1 MNATMR
7 FIVWG
12 TIPAGNIVGGALATV
27 LGLLPAIWIGA
38 IGGAFTFL
46 PILFSKVPAI
56 REIPAPV
63 EEPGVGDELRASD
76 EGIVPPTQRQPT
88 PEP

>member
-12 TIPAGNIVGGALATV
+12 TIPAGQITGGALATV
-27 LGLLPAIWIGA
+27 LGLHTTIWIGA
-38 IGGAFTFL
+38 IGGLFVFL
-46 PILFSKVPAI
+46 PILFSEVPRI
-56 REIPAPV
+56 REMPAPV
-63 EEPGVGDELRASD
+63 DEPGVGDDLRASD